1 MRFMNKRCFWA
12 AVIFF
17 TVLSCT
23 ACQGRVK
30 AEKEAGTGQYQSETT
45 FQNEAADTNEG
56 LQVHFIDVGQ
66 ADASLITCD
75 GHAMLFDT
83 GENDTGVLLQ
93 FYLMEQGIE
102 RLDYVIGSHPE
113 SDHIGGM
120 DVVLLKYD
128 CDKVMLPDVETDTT
142 TYKDVLEAAEK
153 KKDEITYPEVG
164 ETYSLG
170 SASFTII
177 APNDDYGD
185 NMNNYSIGIK
195 LVYGDN
201 SFIFTGDAERE
212 AEEDILNNGISLDA
226 DVLKAGHHGS
236 HDASCET
243 FVEAVSPDYAVIS
256 CGKENDYGHPHR
268 ETLDIFEE
276 AGAVIFRTDEQG
288 TIIASSDGKEIT
300 WNLADWSL
308 EEAKSEHG
316 IYYVGNKN
324 NGKLHI
330 STCTALPKDWNQV
343 IFETREEAVEAGFS
357 EFCSGCKP

>member
-1 MRFMNKRCFWA
+1 MNFKNKRYFIMA
-12 AVIFF
+12 AIFF
-17 TVLSCT
+17 IVFFCT
-23 ACQGRVK
+23 ACQDRISAAGESE
-30 AEKEAGTGQYQSETT
+30 AEQHQSETT
-45 FQNEAADTNEG
+45 GQNEMADAKERM
-56 LQVHFIDVGQ
+56 QVHFIDVGQ
-66 ADASLITCD
+66 ADASLIICD

-83 GENDTGVLLQ
+83 GENDTGVFLQ
-93 FYLMEQGIE
+93 FYLMEQGVE

-120 DVVLLKYD
+120 DVILLKYD
-128 CDKVMLPDVETDTT
+128 CDKVMLPDVETNTT
-142 TYKDVLEAAEK
+142 TYEDVRKAVEK

-170 SASFTII
+170 GASFTII

-212 AEEDILNNGISLDA
+212 AEEDILKNGILLDA

-236 HDASCET
+236 HDASCT
-243 FVEAVSPDYAVIS
+243 AFVEAVSPDYAVIS
-256 CGKENDYGHPHR
+256 CGKGNDYGHPHG
-268 ETLDIFEE
+268 ETLDIFKE
-276 AGAVIFRTDEQG
+276 AGAVVFRTDEQG

-300 WNLADWSL
+300 WKLADWNL
-308 EEAKSEHG
+308 KEAKSAQG

-324 NGKLHI
+324 NGKLHV
-330 STCTALPKDWNQV
+330 STCSALPKDWNQV
-343 IFETREEAVEAGFS
+343 IFEGKEEAVEAGFS
-357 EFCSGCKP
+357 DFCSGCKP